1 MRAIATAMRLSVS
14 TVSRVTR
21 GATFAAQLAGGSPLP
36 PELALPAPPTPT
48 PTPTVVSLQTRALA
62 VDARTGAANVA
73 PPPLSPADRA
83 KQDIA
88 RQRSARG
95 Y

>member
-36 PELALPAPPTPT
+36 PELALPAPPT

>member
-36 PELALPAPPTPT
+36 PELALPAPPP